1 MNIKVKFINGND
13 VIINFDGDK
22 ILNLKEKIAENENIS
37 IDAIKLIFAGKIL
50 KNEETIEMHKINESS
65 TIHCVVR
72 RNNPNNIQQSL
83 NNNSQNNT
91 IPDMSSNTIPLPN
104 FIPDMSSNTIPLPN
118 LFPNQQTD
126 DLSENN
132 ILNSNIN
139 NILTMYQIP
148 QFRELIISSTLN
160 RMNLPIDSPFRHVIE
175 TNMNMLLQNPQM
187 ATSVINNMNNL
198 NNANDNLSQFM
209 NMFNNMNINSEE
221 PVNTDQTIIP
231 SQVTDSTQ
239 NTNNL
244 DDLRQK
250 YSNEL
255 EEVKLMGFEDEELIL
270 NTLNQSHGS
279 VVITV
284 NKLLG

>member
-37 IDAIKLIFAGKIL
+37 IGAIKLIFAGKIL
-50 KNEETIEMHKINESS
+50 KNEETIELHKINESS

-91 IPDMSSNTIPLPN
+91 IPDI
-104 FIPDMSSNTIPLPN
+104 SSNTIPLPN
-118 LFPNQQTD
+118 LFTNQPTNNI

-132 ILNSNIN
+132 INNILGGNNNDIN
-139 NILTMYQIP
+139 NIISMYQIP

-175 TNMNMLLQNPQM
+175 TNMNTLLQNPQM
-187 ATSVINNMNNL
+187 FENVINNMNNL
-198 NNANDNLSQFM
+198 NNTNDNLGQFM
-209 NMFNNMNINSEE
+209 NMFNNINTEE
-221 PVNTDQTIIP
+221 PVNTEQTNMT
-231 SQVTDSTQ
+231 SQETDTTQ
-239 NTNNL
+239 NINIL
-244 DDLRQK
+244 DNLRQK
-250 YSNEL
+250 YSDEL
-255 EEVKLMGFEDEELIL
+255 EDVKLMGFEDEELIL

-279 VVITV
+279 VVITI